1 MDSTTINEVVEAIAP
16 APKLQHAAFDKI
28 KRWVTSRDTN
38 GYPIPTWSYG
48 PPGGGKTHLAQQL
61 ADALG
66 VQFIPQAFGPTTTD
80 VRVIGFLNAALG
92 VYVPGP
98 AYEWMRNGG
107 LWFMDE
113 LDNCEPSAL
122 VSINSLLAND
132 RIRFPNG
139 ETVLKHKDCYA
150 LAGANTLGTGA
161 QAGFRRQSQDAA
173 ARSRW
178 AKVKLE
184 YDEKLERALSPV
196 AEWVDYVIKV
206 RAAVERLAKSNIW
219 ITPRD
224 SIIGS
229 AALKNGVPEHEVVD
243 HLLAEFSADARAQI
257 LKECGVFSLEV
268 NKPKPMPKTAYVAGK
283 EVLEQAE
290 GLESVPTWNESN
302 SYRKISKKIRQ
313 YE

>member
-1 MDSTTINEVVEAIAP
+1 MDDHAINEVTELI
-16 APKLQHAAFDKI
+16 APKLQHSAFERI

-61 ADALG
+61 ADDLK
-66 VQFIPQAFGPTTTD
+66 VSFIPQAFGPTTTD
-80 VRVIGFLNAALG
+80 VRVIGFLNASLG
-92 VYVPGP
+92 TYVPGP
-98 AYEWMRNGG
+98 AYEWMRSGG

-139 ETVLKHKDCYA
+139 ETVVKHKDCYA

-161 QAGFRRQSQDAA
+161 TAGFRRQSQDAA

-229 AALKNGVPEHEVVD
+229 AALKNGVPEIEVVD
-243 HLLAEFSADARAQI
+243 HLLAEFSNDAKTQI
-257 LKECGVFSLEV
+257 INECGIFFLNT
-268 NKPKPMPKTAYVAGK
+268 NKPKPKPYVDI
-283 EVLEQAE
+283 VQVNE
-290 GLESVPTWNESN
+290 GLESGSTTWNESI
-302 SYRKISKKIRQ
+302 SYHKVSKKIRQ